1 MTTADDHHVV
11 IVGAGFGGLE
21 AARNL
26 AGAPVRITM
35 IDQRNHHLFQPLL
48 YQVATASLPTSEIA
62 WPIRFLLRGYKNV
75 TTLLGAVTGV
85 DRANKQVLLEG
96 EGPIG
101 FDTLILATGA
111 RHAYFGHDE
120 WEPYAP
126 GVKTLEDATRIRRR
140 ILSAFEQAEW
150 ETNPARRAEWLTFVI
165 IGAGPTGVELAGTIA
180 ELAHDTLRGD
190 FRNVDTRS
198 ARVILVEA
206 GPRIL
211 AGFTEDLSSYA
222 ERALERLGVEVR
234 LGQPV
239 SDCRADGIMLG
250 EEFLPARTTLWAAGV
265 AASPA
270 AEWLEAPS
278 DRAGRVRV
286 EPDLTAPG
294 RPDIFV
300 IGDTAFVAGTD
311 GKPVPGVAPAAKQ
324 QGLYVAGLIK
334 ARLQGK
340 PAPPPFAY
348 RNAGNLATIGKRA
361 AIVDFGWIKLRG
373 RLAWWIWG
381 IAHIFF
387 LIGLRNRLAVAL
399 NWLWIYVSGHRSA
412 RLITQRDPGSG
423 SASR

>member
-1 MTTADDHHVV
+1 MSTGTEPHVV

-26 AGAPVRITM
+26 AGAPVRITL

-62 WPIRFLLRGYKNV
+62 WPIRFLLRHHKNV
-75 TTLLGAVTGV
+75 TTLLGTVTGI
-85 DRANKQVLLEG
+85 DRDRKQVLFDG
-96 EGPIG
+96 QPPIP

-120 WEPYAP
+120 WEPHAP

-150 ETNPARRAEWLTFVI
+150 ETDGARRAQWLTFVI

-180 ELAHDTLRGD
+180 ELARDTLRGD
-190 FRNVDTRS
+190 FRNFDTRS
-198 ARVILVEA
+198 ARVVLVEA

-211 AGFTEDLSSYA
+211 AGFTEDLSAYA
-222 ERALERLGVEVR
+222 EQALERLGVEVR

-239 SDCRADGIMLG
+239 SECRADGVELG
-250 EEFLPARTTLWAAGV
+250 GAFLAARTILWAAGV

-270 AEWLEAPS
+270 AEWLEAPA

-286 EPDLTAPG
+286 EPDLSAPG
-294 RPDIFV
+294 QPDIFV
-300 IGDTAFVAGTD
+300 VGDTAFVAGAD

-324 QGLYVAGLIK
+324 EGRYVAERIK
-334 ARLQGK
+334 ARLRGK
-340 PAPPPFAY
+340 PAPAPFAY
-348 RNAGNLATIGKRA
+348 SNAGNLATIGKRA
-361 AIVDFGWIKLRG
+361 AIVDFGWIKLKG

-381 IAHIFF
+381 VAHIFF

-412 RLITQRDPGSG
+412 RLITQRDPTGEPE
-423 SASR
+423 RR